1 MLVISSNLLVEKVFD
16 QTKDC
21 GSAVILKKDEKIR
34 GINNNQEEK
43 AGLAEFIKVSFLKR
57 HARPGFRLSRNDTK
71 NTRPEPR
78 VVTPAKAG
86 VQAQSMDR

>member
-34 GINNNQEEK
+34 GINNYQEEK
-43 AGLAEFIKVSFLKR
+43 AGLAEFR
-57 HARPGFRLSRNDTK
+57 
-71 NTRPEPR
+71 
-78 VVTPAKAG
+78 
-86 VQAQSMDR
+86 